1 MPFVK
6 GQSGNAKGR
15 KKGTPNKATA
25 ASREWITTFLEKKS
39 KQFMKSFDLL
49 EPKDQCTIYEKLLQY
64 TTPKAQRIELD
75 YSQLSDEQLQAVIDG
90 LTEKIGDEPDDEK

>member
-25 ASREWITTFLEKKS
+25 ASREWITAFLEKKS
-39 KQFMKSFDLL
+39 KAFMKSFDLL
-49 EPKDQCTIYEKLLQY
+49 EPKDQCAIYEKLLQY

-90 LTEKIGDEPDDEK
+90 LTEKIGDEPDDEQ